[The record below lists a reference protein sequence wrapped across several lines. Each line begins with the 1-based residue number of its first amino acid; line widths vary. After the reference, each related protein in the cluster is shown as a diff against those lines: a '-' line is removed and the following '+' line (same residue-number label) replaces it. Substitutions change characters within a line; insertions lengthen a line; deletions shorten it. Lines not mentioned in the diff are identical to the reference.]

1 MSRFSKEFKNLIYFI
16 DAETVQKQRES
27 SKIQSEASIGF
38 RQLKLQTIRN
48 SHNNRREAR
57 KDAIVL
63 NSFLCLSRKSRCNN
77 TYLLLIP

>member
-38 RQLKLQTIRN
+38 RQL
-48 SHNNRREAR
+48 
-57 KDAIVL
+57 
-63 NSFLCLSRKSRCNN
+63 
-77 TYLLLIP
+77 